1 LSEKVE
7 KSVKII
13 NFFIMKL
20 FNLWRKRLLNR
31 YWVFNFL
38 VFAFSIFSFSFVIRS
53 PCYDIEKSFFK
64 SADAQDSELRD
75 EDFSQSDKGEEFEVK
90 VQGLVFDRIS
100 RAPVVILVTKDKE
113 RFVPIWIGFA
123 EAMSIDVVLR
133 GDNPPRPL
141 THDLFKATI
150 EKLGAKVEKVK
161 ITTIKN
167 NTYFAFI
174 KFRHGNKIYYVDSR
188 PSDAIALALRTGAP
202 LYISKE
208 ILSASVRVPQAEGL
222 LWSKLGISVQL
233 ITSDLEEFF
242 KTKGVVV
249 SDVRRN
255 SKAEEKIKRGDI
267 IISVNGKNTQNEKG
281 IEILEDEVQKGD
293 FLEIEILRDGK
304 KQTLKI
310 SLK

>member
-1 LSEKVE
+1 MKV
-7 KSVKII
+7 
-13 NFFIMKL
+13 
-20 FNLWRKRLLNR
+20 FNLRRERLLIISR
-31 YWVFNFL
+31 YWLFNFL
-38 VFAFSIFSFSFVIRS
+38 VFAFSLFSFSFVIRS
-53 PCYDIEKSFFK
+53 PCYDIEKSFLK
-64 SADAQDSELRD
+64 SAGAQDSEL

-100 RAPVVILVTKDKE
+100 RTPVVILVTKDKD

-141 THDLFKATI
+141 THDLLKATI

-174 KFRHGNKIYYVDSR
+174 KFRHGNKVYYVDSR
-188 PSDAIALALRTGAP
+188 PSDAIALAIRTGAP

-208 ILSASVRVPQAEGL
+208 ILSASVKVPQADEL

-242 KTKGVVV
+242 KTKGIVV
-249 SDVRRN
+249 SDVRKN

-267 IISVNGKNTQNEKG
+267 IVSVNGKNTQNEKG
-281 IEILEDEVQKGD
+281 IEILESEVQKGD
-293 FLEIEILRDGK
+293 YLEIEILRDGK

>member
-1 LSEKVE
+1 VKV
-7 KSVKII
+7 I

-31 YWVFNFL
+31 YWAFNFL
-38 VFAFSIFSFSFVIRS
+38 VFAFSLFSFSFVIRS

-100 RAPVVILVTKDKE
+100 RAPVVILVTKDK
-113 RFVPIWIGFA
+113 
-123 EAMSIDVVLR
+123 
-133 GDNPPRPL
+133 
-141 THDLFKATI
+141 ATI
-150 EKLGAKVEKVK
+150 EKLGVKVEKVK

-242 KTKGVVV
+242 KTKGLVV